1 MTVREIGQIQNG
13 TFIIYIKYSIQL
25 FYYYVNY
32 DALTDAY
39 IERHQRNSQQG
50 LTIINTL
57 YYSIVY
63 SFMQINSSFL
73 VLYMRI
79 V

>member
-13 TFIIYIKYSIQL
+13 TFIIYIKDSIHL
-25 FYYYVNY
+25 FWYYVNY

-39 IERHQRNSQQG
+39 IEWRQRNSQQG